1 LTGDPAKLNLI
12 IFWVLIILALIG
24 KEEVSLVLSM
34 FGLWLIYKFK
44 DFKVGLSLFTIGV
57 VWFVISFLVLIPM
70 YKNTRSIEFEKF
82 LSQAQITTVDSKQF
96 FNSNFFLHRYS
107 QLGNSYIDIATNI
120 ILHPINS
127 FKVSVSTEDIN
138 AVFNLLAPLAFLP
151 VLSVPILLISLP
163 EVAINVLSNQNI
175 FAIDNH
181 RVSMFIPVVILGAI
195 YSISKFNKKW
205 QYVFSVL
212 IVISSVYISFKTNN
226 LLLIEISKKVNVPS
240 VFASTLLQ
248 DDYERAIADPYCI
261 NKILK
266 QIPKNV
272 SYTGPNYM
280 GAQTSLR
287 KTNAVYP
294 MRFYDAQY
302 VAIDVKEYSVHANE
316 IGITNK
322 MQNKVTQ
329 LIFNNSSYKLID
341 SCKSL
346 FLFKNQ

>member
-1 LTGDPAKLNLI
+1 M
-12 IFWVLIILALIG
+12 G
-24 KEEVSLVLSM
+24 KEQVSLVISM

-44 DFKVGLSLFTIGV
+44 DFKVGLSLFILGV
-57 VWFVISFLVLIPM
+57 VWFIIAFFILIPK
-70 YKNTRSIEFEKF
+70 YESTRSIEFDNF
-82 LSQAQITTVDSKQF
+82 LNQAQITKVDSKQF

-107 QLGNSYIDIATNI
+107 QLGDSYTTIATNI

-127 FKVSVSTEDIN
+127 VKVSISSEDTN
-138 AVFNLLAPLAFLP
+138 AMFNLLAPLGFLP
-151 VLSVPILLISLP
+151 IFTVPILLISFP
-163 EVAINVLSNQNI
+163 EIAINVLSNQNI

-181 RVSMFIPVVILGAI
+181 RISMFIPVVFFGAI
-195 YSISKFNKKW
+195 YVTSKFNKKW
-205 QYVFSVL
+205 QYILSILIIIFS
-212 IVISSVYISFKTNN
+212 IYFSFKTNN
-226 LLLIEISKKVNVPS
+226 LLLIEISKKISVPS
-240 VFASTLLQ
+240 VFANTLIQ
-248 DDYERAIADPYCI
+248 DDYENAISDPYCI

-266 QIPKNV
+266 QIPKNA

-294 MRFYDAQY
+294 MRFYNVQY
-302 VAIDVKEYSVHANE
+302 LAIDVKEYSVHANE

-322 MQNKVTQ
+322 MQDKVTQ
-329 LIFNNSSYKLID
+329 HIFNNANYKLID